1 MEKTDKVILKM
12 QVLNSFFL
20 FLVYN
25 TIISGFRNRKL
36 FMGYLIQ
43 LLHNIFNINNYS
55 KVMHQNENIPP
66 NLLSG

>member
-25 TIISGFRNRKL
+25 AIISGFRNRKL

-55 KVMHQNENIPP
+55 KVMYQNENIPP